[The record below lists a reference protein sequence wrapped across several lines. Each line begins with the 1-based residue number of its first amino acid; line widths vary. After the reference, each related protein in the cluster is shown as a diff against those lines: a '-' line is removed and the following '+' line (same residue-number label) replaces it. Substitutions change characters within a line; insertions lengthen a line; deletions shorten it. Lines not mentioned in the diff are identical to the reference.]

1 MSKSVARPWR
11 RSLLLLILALGALGV
26 AVRAVYLQILHRDF
40 LQAQGEERHLRT
52 VSMPA
57 HRGMLLDRNGEA
69 MAVSTPVD
77 SVWADPAA
85 VEVPDEH
92 LAELATALGVAPDA
106 LRRRLDANAERRF
119 IFLRRHLNPAA
130 ARRVMA
136 LQVPGVDLRREYRR
150 FYPTGEASA
159 QLLGYTDVDDV
170 GLEGLE
176 LAYEDWLRGEPG
188 SKLVLQDLYGRSVKD
203 LNAIAMPEPGRD
215 LRLSIDR
222 RLQYLAY
229 RSLKAAVLRH
239 RAAAGAALVLDPH
252 SGEILA
258 LVNQPAGNP
267 NDRGARR
274 AELQRNRVVTDLFEP
289 GSTLK
294 PFAVAAALE
303 SGTVEPHTP
312 VDTSPGRLR
321 VRRQVVRDVRD
332 FGVLDVAGVIRKSS
346 NVGIAKLALQ
356 LPPGRLWELYHA
368 LGFGVRT
375 GVALPGEQ
383 SGVLEDGHS
392 WDDFEL
398 ATRAFGYGLS
408 VTGLQL
414 ARAYGVLATD
424 GLRVPPTVL
433 RRETPVAGE
442 RVLSATAA
450 RAVRTMMEAV
460 VAEDGT
466 APRAR
471 IPGYRVA
478 GKTGTV
484 RKLAAQGGYH
494 DDRFLSLF
502 AGIAPASDPRLVVVV
517 VVDDPRGEDYYG
529 GQVAAPV
536 FAEIAKGA
544 LRLLDVPPDDLDP
557 ARDAMRV
564 AGRSASQ

>member
-1 MSKSVARPWR
+1 MSSNVARPWR
-11 RSLLLLILALGALGV
+11 RRLLLAILALGAFGV
-26 AVRAVYLQILHRDF
+26 SVRAVYLQILHRDF

-52 VSMPA
+52 VAMPA
-57 HRGMLLDRNGEA
+57 HRGMMLDRNGEA

-85 VEVPDEH
+85 VDRADQRLEQ
-92 LAELATALGVAPDA
+92 LAAVLAMNTDA
-106 LRRRLDANAERRF
+106 LRQRLEANAKRRF

-130 ARRVMA
+130 ARRVRA
-136 LQVPGVDLRREYRR
+136 LRLPGVDLRREYRR
-150 FYPTGEASA
+150 FYPTGEVSA

-176 LAYEDWLRGEPG
+176 LAYEEWLRGQPG

-203 LNAIAMPEPGRD
+203 LNAITVPEPGRD
-215 LRLSIDR
+215 LHLSIDR
-222 RLQYLAY
+222 RLQYLTY

-239 RAAAGAALVLDPH
+239 RAAAGMALVLNPH

-303 SGTVEPHTP
+303 SDTVEPHTP

-321 VRRQVVRDVRD
+321 IRRQTVRDVRD
-332 FGVLDVAGVIRKSS
+332 FGLLDVAGVIRKSS
-346 NVGIAKLALQ
+346 NVGVAKVALQ
-356 LPPGRLWELYHA
+356 LPPGRLWELYRA
-368 LGFGVRT
+368 LGFGART

-383 SGVLEDGHS
+383 SGVLEDGKG

-414 ARAYGVLATD
+414 AHAYGVLATD

-433 RRETPVAGE
+433 RRESPVAGE
-442 RVLSATAA
+442 RVLSASAA
-450 RAVRTMMEAV
+450 GAVRAMMEAV

-484 RKLAAQGGYH
+484 RKLAPRGGYD

-502 AGIAPASDPRLVVVV
+502 AGIAPASAPRLVVVV
-517 VVDDPRGEDYYG
+517 VVDDPRGEHYYG

-536 FAEIAKGA
+536 FAEIAAGA
-544 LRLLDVPPDDLDP
+544 LRLLDVAPDDVDP
-557 ARDAMRV
+557 AQEALRV
-564 AGRSASQ
+564 AARGARE